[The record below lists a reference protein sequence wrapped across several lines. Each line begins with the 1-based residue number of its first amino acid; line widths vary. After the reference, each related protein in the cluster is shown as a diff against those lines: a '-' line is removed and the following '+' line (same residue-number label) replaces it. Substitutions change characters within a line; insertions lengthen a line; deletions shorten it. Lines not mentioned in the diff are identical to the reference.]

1 MNSQV
6 CQFGESARRADCWND
21 REFSVHPYEHSM
33 PGSVTAIGNRTVT
46 LDASD
51 AALENIDAIWEELFP
66 AEQQRIVRLEALS
79 RLTFRRQMPKGLGW
93 YVPLRPAG
101 VRLDG
106 SMHDSKGT
114 RMDAG
119 VPSGQGNWS
128 GMALEEVGRTGPA
141 PAAPRTEEIVCV
153 P

>member
-33 PGSVTAIGNRTVT
+33 PSSGFCRVNS
-46 LDASD
+46 ASGC
-51 AALENIDAIWEELFP
+51 AARFSSFLARRNQRVFRKG
-66 AEQQRIVRLEALS
+66 QQRIVRLEALS